1 MALQVSTYPFA
12 SSSAESALL
21 WWARCVTVPS
31 SFLHLHEPHAPS
43 LQPYGRP
50 MPWRMAAASRAS
62 SALVLKV
69 RPLGCTVTWN
79 GPAAAGALVMF
90 RYPRRLASL
99 DQSRDFALKP
109 EPSRRPAGAL
119 QARARAGRRLRR
131 RWLAGGTTAARTGP
145 PAGIDVLRR
154 TR

>member
-1 MALQVSTYPFA
+1 
-12 SSSAESALL
+12 
-21 WWARCVTVPS
+21 
-31 SFLHLHEPHAPS
+31 
-43 LQPYGRP
+43 
-50 MPWRMAAASRAS
+50 MPWRMAAASSAS
-62 SALVLKV
+62 SALALKV

-119 QARARAGRRLRR
+119 AAPPRAGRRMRR
-131 RWLAGGTTAARTGP
+131 RRLARGTTAEWTRRPART
-145 PAGIDVLRR
+145 DVLRR
-154 TR
+154 TRRGLARTGHHSA